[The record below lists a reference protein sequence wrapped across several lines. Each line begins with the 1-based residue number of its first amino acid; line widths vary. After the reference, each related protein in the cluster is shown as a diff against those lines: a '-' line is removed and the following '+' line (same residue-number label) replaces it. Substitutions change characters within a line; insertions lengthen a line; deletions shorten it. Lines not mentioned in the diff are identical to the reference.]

1 VFIRAQTTPSMNI
14 LMMVMSEM
22 YSFGPQV
29 KLQSM
34 GKFIVPPNRNT
45 AWHNQDALKVMRV
58 MFFT

>member
-1 VFIRAQTTPSMNI
+1 MAVI
-14 LMMVMSEM
+14 SEM

-34 GKFIVPPNRNT
+34 GKFIVSPNRNT
-45 AWHNQDALKVMRV
+45 AQHNQDALKVMHV